1 MKFKECFSLN
11 TLNRTFSQIG
21 LKEVSDLMM
30 LLNELQ
36 EKLLGTE
43 LRIMSHTGAIGMTYK
58 CI

>member
-1 MKFKECFSLN
+1 MIVVVAQAKIPEY
-11 TLNRTFSQIG
+11 SQISR
-21 LKEVSDLMM
+21 KEVSDLMM

-43 LRIMSHTGAIGMTYK
+43 LRMCHTGATGMTYK

>member
-1 MKFKECFSLN
+1 MIVVVAQAKIPEY
-11 TLNRTFSQIG
+11 SQISR
-21 LKEVSDLMM
+21 KEVSDLMM

-43 LRIMSHTGAIGMTYK
+43 LRIMCHTGATGMTYK